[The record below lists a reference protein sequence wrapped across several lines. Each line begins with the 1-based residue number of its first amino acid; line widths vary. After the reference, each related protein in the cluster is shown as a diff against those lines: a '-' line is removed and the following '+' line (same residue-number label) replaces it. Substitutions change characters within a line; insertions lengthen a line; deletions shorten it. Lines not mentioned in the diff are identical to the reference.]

1 MADEL
6 ELTKEEMID
15 LATKDDEP
23 SEPAA
28 EKKPVEPAP
37 QDDDLPTKLK
47 NYESTIGR
55 QGQQLD
61 SLQRELEAIR
71 EERRRQAEEQRMF
84 ERQAQRPS
92 DVIAEDQFDF
102 NKPVT
107 STREIIRREIE
118 ARDRAMYERNSQ
130 QAQVMYRDM
139 VNNSYTEGRQRAI
152 ASKNPVYNGIEQDV
166 EQLIWGGL
174 VSGKIE
180 PKYAASE
187 EAWRMGAGLIRLQ
200 RGELDRLS
208 SSPGVSPDS
217 GDVPMQIK
225 GRPGAGSDISLDE
238 GSQRLMKGF
247 GLNAEDA
254 RKIIAEERASRGEG

>member
-23 SEPAA
+23 EKPAEGGEPST
-28 EKKPVEPAP
+28 PG
-37 QDDDLPTKLK
+37 DLPEKLK
-47 NYESTIGR
+47 NYESVIGR
-55 QGQQLD
+55 QGQELD
-61 SLQRELEAIR
+61 NLRRELEAFR
-71 EERRRQAEEQRMF
+71 EEQRRQAEERRF
-84 ERQAQRPS
+84 YERQWQQPS
-92 DVIAEDQFDF
+92 DIIPEDQFDF

-118 ARDRAMYERNSQ
+118 ARDRAVYERNAQ

-139 VNNSYTEGRQRAI
+139 VNNSYVEGRHRAI
-152 ASKNPVYNGIEQDV
+152 ASRNPVYNGIEQDV

-174 VSGKIE
+174 ASGKIE
-180 PKYAASE
+180 PRYAASE
-187 EAWRMGAGLIRLQ
+187 ETWRMAAGLVRLQ
-200 RGELDRLS
+200 RGELDKLAP
-208 SSPGVSPDS
+208 SPGVAPDS

-225 GRPGAGSDISLDE
+225 GRPGVGSDISLNEDT
-238 GSQRLMKGF
+238 QRIMKGF

-254 RKIIAEERASRGEG
+254 RKIIAEERAMRGEG